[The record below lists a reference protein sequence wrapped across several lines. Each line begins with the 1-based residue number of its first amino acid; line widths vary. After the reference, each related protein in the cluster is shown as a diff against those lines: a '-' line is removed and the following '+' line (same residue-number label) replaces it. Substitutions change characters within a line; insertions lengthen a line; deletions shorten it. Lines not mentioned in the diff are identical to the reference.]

1 MAAAEEV
8 RKGYRDSGARTA
20 RDILKMDKLVVLD
33 FGSQYSHLICRR
45 IREANVYCELLPY
58 NTPAKV
64 IKEIDPK
71 GIIFS
76 GGPASVYA
84 KNAPKPDKE
93 IFKMGKPILGI
104 CYGHQVL
111 VDSFGGRVK
120 HSNSREY
127 GRAELAI
134 DGIDEKEE
142 REEDNS
148 SDLFK
153 GLGSG
158 IIKCWMSHADAAE
171 KLPEG
176 FKVLAHTENS
186 FSAAIGNPEKKF
198 YGIQFHPE
206 VVHTEKGGQILKNF
220 AQTISR
226 AKPEWNIE
234 SFIETTV
241 NDIRKK
247 VGKEKVLAAVS
258 GGIDS
263 TTVAALMH
271 KAIGDQL
278 SCVFINHGLLRQD
291 EEKEVI
297 RLFKD
302 HLRINVIYVNAEKQF
317 LSKLK
322 DVSDPE
328 KKRKIIGEEFA
339 NVFAAVVKKKKKK
352 KMMMMKRKKKKK
364 DTEQFQWLAQGTLY
378 PDVIESGVSKGP
390 AAVIK
395 THHNVGGLPKWLDLK
410 VIEPLRYL
418 YKDEVRKAAKLLG
431 VPDELLKRH
440 PFPGPGLAVRIIGEV
455 TPEKIRICKH
465 ASKIIEDEL
474 KETTADTSV
483 SASNGGGGQWYDKVW
498 QAYAA
503 VGDDR
508 AVGVLGDERIY
519 GHIVTIRVVES
530 MDAMTADWSRLPYEL
545 IEKISN
551 RITNEV
557 EGVTWVTYAVS
568 SKPPATIEPQ

>member
-1 MAAAEEV
+1 
-8 RKGYRDSGARTA
+8 
-20 RDILKMDKLVVLD
+20 MDKLVVLD

-58 NTPAKV
+58 NTPAEV

-84 KNAPKPDKE
+84 QNAPKPDKE
-93 IFKMGKPILGI
+93 IFKMGKPLLGI

-111 VDSFGGRVK
+111 VDTFGGKVK
-120 HSNSREY
+120 RSNSREY
-127 GRAELAI
+127 GRSVLIIE
-134 DGIDEKEE
+134 GEGEE
-142 REEDNS
+142 GT

-158 IIKCWMSHADAAE
+158 IMNCWMSHADAAE

-176 FKVLAHTENS
+176 FKVLARTENS
-186 FSAAIGNPEKKF
+186 FSAAIGNPDKKF

-206 VVHTEKGGQILKNF
+206 VVHTEKGTQILKNF
-220 AQTISR
+220 AQTISG
-226 AKPEWNIE
+226 AKPEWDIE
-234 SFIETTV
+234 SFVESTIS
-241 NDIRKK
+241 DIRKQ

-291 EEKEVI
+291 EEKDVV

-302 HLRINVIYVNAEKQF
+302 HLGINVIYVNAEKQF
-317 LSKLK
+317 LEKLK
-322 DVSDPE
+322 GISDPE
-328 KKRKIIGEEFA
+328 EKRKIIGEEFA
-339 NVFAAVVKKKKKK
+339 NVFAAVVKKKKNNDE
-352 KMMMMKRKKKKK
+352 RDAADA
-364 DTEQFQWLAQGTLY
+364 DTDSFQWLAQGTLY

-395 THHNVGGLPKWLDLK
+395 THHNVGGLPKWLNLK

-465 ASKIIEDEL
+465 ASKIVEDEL
-474 KETTADTSV
+474 KSTAAFAPT
-483 SASNGGGGQWYDKVW
+483 SASVASSAVATVANANDNPGWYDRVW

-503 VGDDR
+503 VGEDR
-508 AVGVLGDERIY
+508 AVGVLGDERVY
-519 GHIVTIRVVES
+519 GHIVIIRVVES

>member
-1 MAAAEEV
+1 
-8 RKGYRDSGARTA
+8 
-20 RDILKMDKLVVLD
+20 
-33 FGSQYSHLICRR
+33 
-45 IREANVYCELLPY
+45 
-58 NTPAKV
+58 
-64 IKEIDPK
+64 
-71 GIIFS
+71 
-76 GGPASVYA
+76 
-84 KNAPKPDKE
+84 
-93 IFKMGKPILGI
+93 
-104 CYGHQVL
+104 VL

-120 HSNSREY
+120 RTNSREY
-127 GRAELAI
+127 GRAVLIIE
-134 DGIDEKEE
+134 GEGEE
-142 REEDNS
+142 GS
-148 SDLFK
+148 PDLFK
-153 GLGSG
+153 GLGPG
-158 IIKCWMSHADAAE
+158 IMNCWMSHADAAE
-171 KLPEG
+171 ILPEG
-176 FKVLAHTENS
+176 FKVLARTENS
-186 FSAAIGNPEKKF
+186 FSAAIGNPDKKF

-206 VVHTEKGGQILKNF
+206 VVHTEKGSQILKNF
-220 AQTISR
+220 AQTISG
-226 AKPEWNIE
+226 AKPEWDMK
-234 SFIETTV
+234 SFIESTI
-241 NDIRKK
+241 NDIRKQ

-263 TTVAALMH
+263 TTIAALMH
-271 KAIGDQL
+271 RAIGDQL

-291 EEKEVI
+291 EEKDVV

-302 HLRINVIYVNAEKQF
+302 HLGINVIYVNAEKQF
-317 LSKLK
+317 LGKLK
-322 DVSDPE
+322 GVSDPE
-328 KKRKIIGEEFA
+328 EKRKIIGEEFA
-339 NVFAAVVKKKKKK
+339 NVFAAVVKKKKKDEE
-352 KMMMMKRKKKKK
+352 K
-364 DTEQFQWLAQGTLY
+364 DADSFQWLAQGTLY
-378 PDVIESGVSKGP
+378 PDVIESGVSQGP

-395 THHNVGGLPKWLDLK
+395 THHNVGGLPKWLNLK

-465 ASKIIEDEL
+465 ASKIVEDEL
-474 KETTADTSV
+474 KATAAFVPTS
-483 SASNGGGGQWYDKVW
+483 SASVASAAAAAAAAAATDNVGWHDKVW

-508 AVGVLGDERIY
+508 AVGVLGDERVY
-519 GHIVTIRVVES
+519 GHIVIIRIVES

>member
-1 MAAAEEV
+1 
-8 RKGYRDSGARTA
+8 
-20 RDILKMDKLVVLD
+20 MDKLVVLD

-58 NTPAKV
+58 NTPARV

-76 GGPASVYA
+76 GGPSSVYA

-93 IFKMGKPILGI
+93 IFKMGKPLLGI

-111 VDSFGGRVK
+111 VDSFGGKVK
-120 HSNSREY
+120 RTNSREY
-127 GRAELAI
+127 GRSVLIIE
-134 DGIDEKEE
+134 GEG
-142 REEDNS
+142 EEDT

-153 GLGSG
+153 GLGPG
-158 IIKCWMSHADAAE
+158 IMNCWMSHADAAE

-176 FKVLAHTENS
+176 FKVLARTENS
-186 FSAAIGNPEKKF
+186 FSAAIGNPDKKF

-206 VVHTEKGGQILKNF
+206 VVHTEKGTQILKNF

-226 AKPEWNIE
+226 AKPEWDIE
-234 SFIETTV
+234 SFIESTI
-241 NDIRKK
+241 NDIRKQ

-291 EEKEVI
+291 EEKDVVM
-297 RLFKD
+297 LFKD
-302 HLRINVIYVNAEKQF
+302 HLGIKVIHVDAEKQF
-317 LSKLK
+317 LSKLRG
-322 DVSDPE
+322 VSDPE
-328 KKRKIIGEEFA
+328 EKRKIIGEEFA
-339 NVFAAVVKKKKKK
+339 NIFAAVVKKKEEKEEE
-352 KMMMMKRKKKKK
+352 
-364 DTEQFQWLAQGTLY
+364 DADSFQWLAQGTLY

-395 THHNVGGLPKWLDLK
+395 THHNVGGLPKWLNLK

-465 ASKIIEDEL
+465 ASKIVEDEL
-474 KETTADTSV
+474 KSTAAFAPMSASVASTAATTTADNV
-483 SASNGGGGQWYDKVW
+483 GWYDKVW

-508 AVGVLGDERIY
+508 AVGVLGDERVY
-519 GHIVTIRVVES
+519 GHIVIIRIVES
-530 MDAMTADWSRLPYEL
+530 IDAMTADWSRLPYEL